1 MRIAVAILT
10 IVLSG
15 FAFGEAV
22 AQKRAAVVKVDP
34 VISEPLSQA
43 MPIIGRFVA
52 AQTGVVAAL
61 TGGPVAKVNVAVGD
75 NVRKGDVVAK
85 LVTDRIRWKRQ
96 FRAAALREKNAA
108 LEPAKAQ
115 LSLTRVE
122 LKRLANL
129 KKSVAFSQAR
139 YDDKS
144 NEVVK
149 YRSEMGEQEAAVISA
164 KAELQ
169 LADIDLHNS
178 VIRAPYDGV
187 VSRKNTVAIPSS
199 AAADVHRGLSSI
211 STVSRG
217 RQLILSNT

>member
-61 TGGPVAKVNVAVGD
+61 TGGPVAQVNVAVGD

-108 LEPAKAQ
+108 LETAKAQ

-122 LKRLANL
+122 LKLSL
-129 KKSVAFSQAR
+129 IHI
-139 YDDKS
+139 
-144 NEVVK
+144 
-149 YRSEMGEQEAAVISA
+149 SEPTRP
-164 KAELQ
+164 
-169 LADIDLHNS
+169 N
-178 VIRAPYDGV
+178 
-187 VSRKNTVAIPSS
+187 
-199 AAADVHRGLSSI
+199 
-211 STVSRG
+211 
-217 RQLILSNT
+217 